1 MSNRK
6 TKRIP
11 DQDGYLSVNDDGIG
25 DTLGESLDTLRERS
39 MYTLQHIIED
49 IPVVTLF
56 PYDSIP
62 K

>member
-6 TKRIP
+6 TQRIP
-11 DQDGYLSVNDDGIG
+11 DQDGYLSVNYDGDR

-39 MYTLQHIIED
+39 MYTLQHIMED

-56 PYDSIP
+56 P
-62 K
+62 